1 MDALA
6 RQQLN
11 TRAPSTHRTFMVDN
25 LVFVLSSNR
34 PNVKLAGA
42 ESSESLSET
51 ILADCPAAEAARTAR
66 PLVAPHALINAYV

>member
-1 MDALA
+1 
-6 RQQLN
+6 
-11 TRAPSTHRTFMVDN
+11 MVDN

-66 PLVAPHALINAYV
+66 PLVAPHALINAYVWRQTYEGRGHGLRARSFEAA